1 MTLNIQTTFNNIEE
15 SGVSKE
21 TPLSSIRIS
30 KRSVDEAG
38 NAIRKYILLKGLSSA
53 NTDSEEERYKAALTT
68 LKTYRELLSP
78 SLKLL
83 EALLEEKLK
92 RLDLFEDSI
101 VSSRTKRL
109 TSITNKLQ
117 KRKSMRLSQMD
128 DIVGIRVTLPDIQS
142 VNKFIN
148 DESDCEIFNCEQI
161 SNNFSVNDYL
171 SKPKDDGYRGVHRV
185 FKCKSGSSFEIN
197 LELQIRSKI
206 QHEWA
211 TVVEILSIVDKV
223 SYKAGKGDKKTL
235 EFLKLTSVLFSI
247 AEDAP
252 VAPSYEN
259 LSLSD
264 LCDNL
269 QALDDEL
276 QIIKKLTEV
285 NSILSSC
292 KNYDSNY
299 YLIQLDIKRRE
310 TIVHQLDDEKETN
323 DKYTLL
329 ERQYRHSDR
338 YNVVLVSIDDC
349 KKIEDAYPNYFLNP
363 NDFIKRFTELMKF
376 YCNA

>member
-15 SGVSKE
+15 SEVSKE
-21 TPLSSIRIS
+21 TPLSSFHMS
-30 KRSVDEAG
+30 KRFVEKAG
-38 NAIRKYILLKGLSSA
+38 DTIREYISLGRPNSG
-53 NTDSEEERYKAALTT
+53 NTQSEEDEFTAALIA
-68 LKTYRELLSP
+68 LKQYRELHSP
-78 SLKLL
+78 SLRLLEKLL
-83 EALLEEKLK
+83 EKKLK
-92 RLDLFEDSI
+92 RLGLFEESI
-101 VSSRTKRL
+101 IASRTKRL
-109 TSITNKLQ
+109 DSITNKLLE
-117 KRKSMRLSQMD
+117 RNSMRLPQME

-142 VNKFIN
+142 VNKFID
-148 DESDCEIFNCEQI
+148 DESDCEILNCEQI

-171 SKPKDDGYRGVHRV
+171 KKPKDGGYRSIHRI
-185 FKCKSGSSFEIN
+185 FKCDSESGFKIN

-211 TVVEILSIVDKV
+211 TVVEILGFVNKF

-252 VAPSYEN
+252 IIPSYEN

-276 QIIKKLTEV
+276 QVIKKLTEV
-285 NSILSSC
+285 SSILSSR

-310 TIVHQLDDEKETN
+310 TIVHQLDDEKEAN
-323 DKYTLL
+323 DTYTSL

-338 YNVVLVSIDDC
+338 YDVVLVSVDDF
-349 KKIEDAYPNYFLNP
+349 KKIEDAYPNYFLNA
-363 NDFIKRFTELMKF
+363 NDFVKRFTGLMKF

>member
-30 KRSVDEAG
+30 KRSVEKAG
-38 NAIRKYILLKGLSSA
+38 DTIREYISSRGSSSG
-53 NTDSEEERYKAALTT
+53 NTQSEEEKFTAALIT
-68 LKTYRELLSP
+68 LKMYRELHSP
-78 SLKLL
+78 SLRLL
-83 EALLEEKLK
+83 ETLLEEKLR

-101 VSSRTKRL
+101 IASRTKRL
-109 TSITNKLQ
+109 ESITNKLME
-117 KRKSMRLSQMD
+117 RKSMRLPQME

-148 DESDCEIFNCEQI
+148 DESDCEILNCEQI

-171 SKPKDDGYRGVHRV
+171 SKPKDGGYRSVHRI
-185 FKCKSGSSFEIN
+185 FKCESESGFKIN

-211 TVVEILSIVDKV
+211 TVVEILGFVNKF

-235 EFLKLTSVLFSI
+235 VFLKLTSVLFSI

-252 VAPSYEN
+252 IIPSYEN
-259 LSLSD
+259 LSLSE

-269 QALDDEL
+269 RVLDDEL
-276 QIIKKLTEV
+276 QIINKLKEV
-285 NSILSSC
+285 SSILSSR

-299 YLIQLDIKRRE
+299 YLIQLDIIKRE
-310 TIVHQLDDEKETN
+310 TIVSQFDDEKEAN

-329 ERQYRHSDR
+329 EGQYRHSDR
-338 YNVVLVSIDDC
+338 YDVVLVSVDDF
-349 KKIEDAYPNYFLNP
+349 KKIEDAYPNYFLNA
-363 NDFIKRFTELMKF
+363 NDFVKRFTELMKF